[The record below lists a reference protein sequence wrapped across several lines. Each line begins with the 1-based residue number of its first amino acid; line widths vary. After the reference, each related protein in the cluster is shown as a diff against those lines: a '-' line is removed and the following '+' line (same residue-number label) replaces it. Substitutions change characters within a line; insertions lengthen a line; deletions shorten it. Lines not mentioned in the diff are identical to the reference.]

1 MICLDD
7 LIHLLD
13 FEEEHFNGWFLVLI
27 MCYHVA
33 LCQFKSW
40 RHTIHFGKG
49 LSWLEPIM
57 RQSYVK
63 VSRRVAARYPRERRV
78 PTKGCIAY
86 NVRKFSIHGTVKNR
100 HNDGSCRPRSAR
112 SYCTYSVVWTADM
125 PGVFCS
131 SLYTGEITSSVKTEN
146 IFTLVCPIFIKKI
159 LRKLRY
165 WSIQM
170 MMKCFQQ

>member
-13 FEEEHFNGWFLVLI
+13 FEEEHLNGWFLVLI

-57 RQSYVK
+57 RHRVMSKWVVGLLLVILGNAEFQPKAVYVQCTEVQYSWHSEK
-63 VSRRVAARYPRERRV
+63 PPQRWVRLTQIREKLLHL
-78 PTKGCIAY
+78 PAY
-86 NVRKFSIHGTVKNR
+86 SI
-100 HNDGSCRPRSAR
+100 
-112 SYCTYSVVWTADM
+112 VWTADM

-131 SLYTGEITSSVKTEN
+131 SLYTGEITSSDKTEN
-146 IFTLVCPIFIKKI
+146 MFTLVCPI
-159 LRKLRY
+159 Y
-165 WSIQM
+165 
-170 MMKCFQQ
+170 MK